1 MSAIITEKFR
11 QHNANQ
17 FVESFTEAAASTYY
31 LFLGKATAFSST
43 TTGGSDSSPPTPGDS
58 PQEEFRAWDSMLGA
72 KIITSSDIKYAV
84 PRRNWA
90 NGTTYD
96 MYRHNYSSSVTSTS
110 GASNLYD
117 STFFFLTSDY
127 RLYKVLDNNAGTAYS
142 GSEPTSTSS
151 SPFEL
156 GGYVLKYMLT
166 ISTSDF
172 AKYGTTDFIPVASD
186 STVAAAAVDGA
197 IESVAVTAGSGYT
210 DGTYYTAVYGDGAT
224 AGTSSG
230 AILRITISSGS
241 IVSFGLT
248 AGTDTTIHAAGSGYT
263 YGYINLGS
271 AYIFSDASL
280 SSATSVGAGS
290 GGAIEV
296 IISPDDG
303 HGANVVTELGAHYVM
318 AAVTLTQAEGDDFT
332 TGNDFRSV
340 GIVVDPTTVGTS
352 TVASSTT
359 ARQTYVTKLDTS
371 SGTFQADEVITQTNA
386 DSAVATG
393 KVVEWDSSLSLLYYQ
408 QESFKGFGTNATT
421 GNYVAFSGANQI
433 TGATSA
439 ATGTTD
445 GDTETV
451 TLANS
456 NTLTLTSGYATPEL
470 QEYSGD
476 IIYLENRKPIQ
487 RASDQTEDIKIIIE
501 F

>member
-17 FVESFTEAAASTYY
+17 FVESFTEASASTYY

-43 TTGGSDSSPPTPGDS
+43 TTGGSDSAPPTPADS
-58 PQEEFRAWDSMLGA
+58 PEDEFRAWDSMLGA
-72 KIITSSDIKYAV
+72 KLITSSDIKYAA

-90 NGTTYD
+90 NGTVYD
-96 MYRHNYSSSVTSTS
+96 MYRHDYTASNTSTS
-110 GASNLYD
+110 GSSNLYD
-117 STFFFLTSDY
+117 STFYFITSAY
-127 RLYKVLDNNAGTAYS
+127 RVYKVLDNNAGTAFS
-142 GSEPTSTSS
+142 GSEPTSESS
-151 SPFEL
+151 SPFEA
-156 GGYVLKYMLT
+156 GGYVLKYMFT

-172 AKYGTTDFIPVASD
+172 AKYGTTDFIPVTTD
-186 STVAAAAVDGA
+186 STVSAAATDGA
-197 IESVAVTAGSGYT
+197 IESLSITAGSGYT
-210 DGTYYTAVYGDGAT
+210 DGTYYAAVYGDGT
-224 AGTSSG
+224 SQGTSSG
-230 AILRITISSGS
+230 AIVRITISSGS

-263 YGYINLGS
+263 FGYVNLGS
-271 AYIFSDASL
+271 DYIFSDASL
-280 SSATSVGAGS
+280 STSTTIGSGS

-303 HGANVVTELGAHYVM
+303 HGNNAITELGAHYVM
-318 AAVTLTQAEGDDFT
+318 SAITLTQAEGDDFT

-340 GIVVDPTTVGTS
+340 GLVVDPTNYGTS
-352 TVASSTT
+352 TVGTATT
-359 ARQTYVTKLDTS
+359 RRQTYVVKLDTS
-371 SGTFQADEVITQTNA
+371 SGTFDADEVITQASTGA
-386 DSAVATG
+386 SG
-393 KVVEWDSSLSLLYYQ
+393 KVVEWDSTLSLLYYQ

-421 GNYVAFSGANQI
+421 GGYVAFSGTNQI
-433 TGATSA
+433 TGGTSG
-439 ATGTTD
+439 ATGTTS
-445 GDTETV
+445 GTTETV

-456 NTLTLTSGYATPEL
+456 NTLTLTSGYANPEL
-470 QEYSGD
+470 QPDSGD

>member
-17 FVESFTEAAASTYY
+17 FVESFTEASASTYY

-58 PQEEFRAWDSMLGA
+58 PQQEFRAWDSMLGA

-90 NGTTYD
+90 NGTVYD
-96 MYRHNYSSSVTSTS
+96 MYKHNYSSTSTSTS
-110 GASNLYD
+110 GSSNLYD

-127 RLYKVLDNNAGTAYS
+127 RLYKVLDNNGGTAFS
-142 GSEPTSTSS
+142 GSEPTSTAS
-151 SPFEL
+151 SPFEA

-172 AKYGTTDFIPVASD
+172 AKYGTTDFIPVTSD
-186 STVAAAAVDGA
+186 STVSAAAVDGA
-197 IESVAVTAGSGYT
+197 IESFVVTGGSGYT
-210 DGTYYTAVYGDGAT
+210 DGTYYTAVYGDGAS

-230 AILRITISSGS
+230 AILRLTISSGS

-248 AGTDTTIHAAGSGYT
+248 AGTDTTIHSAGSGYT
-263 YGYINLGS
+263 FGYVNLGS
-271 AYIFSDASL
+271 AYTFSDAAL
-280 SSATSVGAGS
+280 SSSSSIGS
-290 GGAIEV
+290 GSGASIEI

-303 HGANVVTELGAHYVM
+303 HGFNVVTELGAHYVM
-318 AAVTLTQAEGDDFT
+318 SAVTLTQAEGDDFT

-340 GIVVDPTTVGTS
+340 GLIVDPTTYGTS
-352 TVASSTT
+352 TVASATT
-359 ARQTYVTKLDTS
+359 ARQTYVVKLDTS
-371 SGTFQADEVITQTNA
+371 SGTFEADEVITQASTG
-386 DSAVATG
+386 AVG
-393 KVVEWDSSLSLLYYQ
+393 KVVEWDSTLSLLYYQ

-421 GNYVAFSGANQI
+421 GNYVAFSGTNAI
-433 TGATSA
+433 TGSTSS
-439 ATGTTD
+439 ATGTT
-445 GDTETV
+445 GASTETV

-456 NTLTLTSGYATPEL
+456 NTLTLTSGYANPEL

-487 RASDQTEDIKIIIE
+487 RSSDQTEDIKIIIE

>member
-72 KIITSSDIKYAV
+72 KIITSSDIKFAV

-90 NGTTYD
+90 NGTVYD
-96 MYRHNYSSSVTSTS
+96 MYRHDYSSSNTSTS
-110 GASNLYD
+110 GTSNLYD

-127 RLYKVLDNNAGTAYS
+127 KLYKVLDNNGGAAFSGT
-142 GSEPTSTSS
+142 EPTSTST
-151 SPFEL
+151 SPFAS
-156 GGYVLKYMLT
+156 GGYVLKYMLS

-172 AKYGTTDFIPVASD
+172 AKYGTTDFIPVTSD
-186 STVAAAAVDGA
+186 STVSAAAVDGA
-197 IESVAVTAGSGYT
+197 IESLSITAGSGYT
-210 DGTYYTAVYGDGAT
+210 DGTYFTAIHGDGT
-224 AGTSSG
+224 SAGTSSG
-230 AILRITISSGS
+230 AIARITVSSGS

-263 YGYINLGS
+263 FGYVNL
-271 AYIFSDASL
+271 AAAFIFSDSSL
-280 SSATSVGAGS
+280 SSSSTLGSGS
-290 GGAIEV
+290 GGAITV
-296 IISPDDG
+296 ISSPDDG

-318 AAVTLTQAEGDDFT
+318 SAITLTQAEGDDFT

-340 GIVVDPTTVGTS
+340 GLVVDPTNVGTS
-352 TVASSTT
+352 TVATTTT
-359 ARQTYVTKLDTS
+359 ARQSYVVKVDTN
-371 SGTFQADEVITQTNA
+371 SGTFQADEVITQATTG
-386 DSAVATG
+386 AVG
-393 KVVEWDSSLSLLYYQ
+393 KVVEYDSTLSLLYYQ
-408 QESFKGFGTNATT
+408 QESYKGFGTNATS
-421 GNYVAFSGANQI
+421 GNYVAFSGTNQI
-433 TGATSA
+433 TGATSS
-439 ATGTTD
+439 ATGTT
-445 GDTETV
+445 GASSETV

-456 NTLTLTSGYATPEL
+456 NTLTLTAGYATPDL